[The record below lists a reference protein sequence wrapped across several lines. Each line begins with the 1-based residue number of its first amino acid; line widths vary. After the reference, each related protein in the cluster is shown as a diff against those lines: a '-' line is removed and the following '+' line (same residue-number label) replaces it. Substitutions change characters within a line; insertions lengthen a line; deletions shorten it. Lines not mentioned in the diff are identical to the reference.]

1 MQCLIRGRQAG
12 NVGSRPP
19 ESSLQASEETV
30 CFGNVFW
37 DIRGG
42 AWNPLGSYECLVCT
56 PGRNLVILDSSLSRP
71 TSSPSIN
78 HMSALLSERTSNSA
92 APHHPPGPRVLS
104 SLAEL
109 WQSSPNLT
117 SCSCPRDLQPV
128 LHTTTSLPRA
138 EHVRPLPEPSSGLPC
153 RWGQGEPPLSPSPP
167 GVLMVWL
174 LLTFS
179 TSFPATLPEAVPS
192 VSLLSGFLITL

>member
-1 MQCLIRGRQAG
+1 MESIGIIRVSRVHTWQKPCHSRLLSLSPHIQSINKSYVSSAFRTYLEF
-12 NVGSRPP
+12 SRP
-19 ESSLQASEETV
+19 
-30 CFGNVFW
+30 
-37 DIRGG
+37 
-42 AWNPLGSYECLVCT
+42 
-56 PGRNLVILDSSLSRP
+56 
-71 TSSPSIN
+71 SSPSWTQGAVI
-78 HMSALLSERTSNSA
+78 
-92 APHHPPGPRVLS
+92 S
-104 SLAEL
+104 SEL

-153 RWGQGEPPLSPSPP
+153 RWGWGEPLLLPSPP

-192 VSLLSGFLITL
+192 VSLLSGFLITS